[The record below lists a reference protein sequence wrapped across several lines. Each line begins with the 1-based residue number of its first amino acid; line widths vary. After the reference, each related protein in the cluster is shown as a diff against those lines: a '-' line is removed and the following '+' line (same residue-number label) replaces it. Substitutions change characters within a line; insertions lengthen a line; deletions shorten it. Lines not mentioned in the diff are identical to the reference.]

1 MVGRAQR
8 HLQVAA
14 APVVE
19 RLARHDGQHQLD
31 QCRGPARGV
40 PAVDVRGD
48 AGLAPAR
55 GQAQEHPLAGQLLQG
70 GQGGDGLEGVAEVGV
85 GHGRPE
91 AQGGRGLGGAGEEQ
105 PHVPPPEGVGQAQPV
120 RPRLLAGPG
129 QARRVPRAGVGQVPD
144 HADHEDLP
152 SRRAR
157 MGRVV
162 WIRTISWED
171 SEGDLRAA
179 YDWQASRLGAPAEFT
194 MLGSLYPPIVEE
206 RLRLYRAVEGC
217 PSALTAEERLLAAFV
232 TSLLNGTTHCA
243 SGLRHRLLDEGWTLA
258 ALEAVAADP
267 ANVRTSDPRLDAI
280 AAHAARLTTQPHAR
294 HGPRS
299 GRIASLRS
307 RRPRAPRSQQRRCL
321 LQLHQPC
328 RQWSRIDVST
338 DTLTMPATRCRPT
351 PGPDP
356 HVTMP
361 SGPQCWQDLTD
372 QRIDRLAVTTGRPG
386 PGRSD
391 RSSTPSAA

>member
-1 MVGRAQR
+1 M
-8 HLQVAA
+8 
-14 APVVE
+14 
-19 RLARHDGQHQLD
+19 
-31 QCRGPARGV
+31 
-40 PAVDVRGD
+40 
-48 AGLAPAR
+48 
-55 GQAQEHPLAGQLLQG
+55 
-70 GQGGDGLEGVAEVGV
+70 
-85 GHGRPE
+85 
-91 AQGGRGLGGAGEEQ
+91 
-105 PHVPPPEGVGQAQPV
+105 
-120 RPRLLAGPG
+120 
-129 QARRVPRAGVGQVPD
+129 
-144 HADHEDLP
+144 
-152 SRRAR
+152 
-157 MGRVV
+157 V

-280 AAHAARLTTQPHAR
+280 AAHAARLTTQPHAVTAPDLDALRACGLGDLELLDLNNVVAYYNYINRVANGLGLTTPLTPHDAR
-294 HGPRS
+294 HALPG
-299 GRIASLRS
+299 A
-307 RRPRAPRSQQRRCL
+307 
-321 LQLHQPC
+321 
-328 RQWSRIDVST
+328 
-338 DTLTMPATRCRPT
+338 T

-361 SGPQCWQDLTD
+361 SARNAGRTSPTSASTVSRD
-372 QRIDRLAVTTGRPG
+372 DRSSW